1 MLIQI
6 NTGGNVERNDALIR
20 RTEAHITDAIDHFK
34 EHITRVDVHLTD
46 ENSSKKGGA
55 DDKRCLLEAR
65 LSGHPPVVVSDQ
77 AGTMDLAVAGAAEKL
92 KHSLASVVGRRERH

>member
-6 NTGGNVERNDALIR
+6 NTGANVERNDELIR
-20 RTEAHITDAIDHFK
+20 RTETHVTDAIDHFK

-46 ENSSKKGGA
+46 ENSSKKGGT

-65 LSGHPPVVVSDQ
+65 LSGHPPVVVSHQ
-77 AGTMDLAVAGAAEKL
+77 AGTMDLAVTGAAEKL
-92 KHSLASVVGRRERH
+92 EHSLGSIVGRREKH